1 MHSDTGFLS
10 SSLIRRVIVIC
21 GALAA
26 LLTALNFGM
35 KWYGDRIIQAGHTTS
50 TDEVEITI
58 GNDRL
63 NWQKTPFGI
72 RLIVTVVHMSAPTS
86 TSPGPTLRGI
96 EIRIVPFSTIRKMQ
110 SG

>member
-26 LLTALNFGM
+26 LLTALNFGI

-50 TDEVEITI
+50 TDEVEMTI

-63 NWQKTPFGI
+63 KPFGI
-72 RLIVTVVHMSAPTS
+72 RLIVTVVHMSAPIS

-96 EIRIVPFSTIRKMQ
+96 EIRIVPFSTIRKMR